1 MKRNLLVVLL
11 FLLGTA
17 YLGAQTSLSGKVKE
31 GDTGEPIIFG
41 TVVLYQNGVQ
51 KGGTETDFDGNYNF
65 ASLDPG
71 TYDVE
76 FSYVG
81 FQTQRITG
89 VVVFDGKANK
99 LDAELN
105 SGVMLTEIE
114 VVGYKVPLVEQDNT
128 TQGATITSEQIR
140 SLPTRNINALAA
152 TTAGLS
158 SADEGSAV
166 TIRGS
171 RSNAT
176 NYYVD
181 GMRVQGSLIPESEID
196 QLQVITGGVEARY
209 GDVTGGIISITTKG
223 PSNQFSG
230 GVEAETSQYLDAYNN
245 SLLGLNLS
253 GPILRNKQG
262 VSVLGYR
269 FAGRYT
275 YRQDDNP
282 PAVPIYRAKDEV
294 IKDLEANPVIPFSG
308 SDFVAADFINNDDV
322 EALDA
327 QPYEAS
333 SLIDLTGKL
342 DARFSDA
349 IDVTFSGAYRNSE
362 NQFTPGGWRLLNSH
376 NNPISYGENLRVN
389 FRFRHRLGGSPVTG
403 PANDDRRVSTIQN
416 ATYTLQAM
424 YEDRSSEVYDP
435 RHEFNYFDYGYV
447 GQFQVDY
454 IPVFGVEVDSLD
466 N

>member
-176 NYYVD
+176 
-181 GMRVQGSLIPESEID
+181 
-196 QLQVITGGVEARY
+196 
-209 GDVTGGIISITTKG
+209 
-223 PSNQFSG
+223 
-230 GVEAETSQYLDAYNN
+230 QY
-245 SLLGLNLS
+245 
-253 GPILRNKQG
+253 
-262 VSVLGYR
+262 
-269 FAGRYT
+269 
-275 YRQDDNP
+275 
-282 PAVPIYRAKDEV
+282 
-294 IKDLEANPVIPFSG
+294 
-308 SDFVAADFINNDDV
+308 
-322 EALDA
+322 
-327 QPYEAS
+327 
-333 SLIDLTGKL
+333 
-342 DARFSDA
+342 
-349 IDVTFSGAYRNSE
+349 
-362 NQFTPGGWRLLNSH
+362 
-376 NNPISYGENLRVN
+376 
-389 FRFRHRLGGSPVTG
+389 SP
-403 PANDDRRVSTIQN
+403 
-416 ATYTLQAM
+416 
-424 YEDRSSEVYDP
+424 SSE
-435 RHEFNYFDYGYV
+435 
-447 GQFQVDY
+447 QK
-454 IPVFGVEVDSLD
+454 LT
-466 N
+466 